1 MVDKLAYLEI
11 KLSGSKGNFE
21 LSPVNY
27 DIQEIISIWAEAEFY
42 FYGKVTHA
50 DGKDKA
56 NIQLYIEDLG
66 IIRLETPISFL
77 EKYKDNLLYKT
88 LGIRAVGKQNAETG
102 KIDAT
107 TLTFIELVDYQPK
120 YDELYLKSLR
130 DKAKKSWLRNI
141 HADNW
146 LTEIRGGYEA

>member
-21 LSPVNY
+21 LSPDNY

-77 EKYKDNLLYKT
+77 EKLKT
-88 LGIRAVGKQNAETG
+88 ICFIKHLEFWQTKKTG

-107 TLTFIELVDYQPK
+107 TLEFIELVDYQPK

-146 LTEIRGGYEA
+146 LTGYEA